1 MKQLAWLMINCLDLW
16 YSFFKINLQR
26 MVQDASLQ
34 RSPRLQ
40 NWGSDDV
47 MNRALYDAQ
56 LTLTLP
62 MHKLNFWQKGSEV
75 CLCELLQRSTG
86 NMRHKGIS
94 ILHYKDIHLKN
105 IITCNSFLVSGNHT
119 QSSTAPHAISMM
131 SKSVF
136 LAVSSPHHRAEV
148 PFHHSWLWRGT
159 WITDEETEP
168 VNSPVKLAKE

>member
-1 MKQLAWLMINCLDLW
+1 MMN
-16 YSFFKINLQR
+16 
-26 MVQDASLQ
+26 
-34 RSPRLQ
+34 
-40 NWGSDDV
+40 GS
-47 MNRALYDAQ
+47 LYDAQ

-62 MHKLNFWQKGSEV
+62 MHTLNFRQKGSEA

-86 NMRHKGIS
+86 NMRHKGGIS

-105 IITCNSFLVSGNHT
+105 IITCNYNYFLVSDNHT
-119 QSSTAPHAISMM
+119 QSSTAAHAISMM

-159 WITDEETEP
+159 
-168 VNSPVKLAKE
+168 